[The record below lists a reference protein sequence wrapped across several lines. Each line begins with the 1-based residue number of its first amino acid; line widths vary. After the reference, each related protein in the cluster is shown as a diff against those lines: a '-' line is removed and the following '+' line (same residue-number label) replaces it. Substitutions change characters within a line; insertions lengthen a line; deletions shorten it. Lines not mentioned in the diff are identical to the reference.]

1 MNEFSNIDG
10 TLLHGPTSRRSVLK
24 GLGAAAGVA
33 ALGMPAA
40 SLAAGGTIVVSNWGG
55 DWGERTK
62 TFVED
67 PLVESQGYRIV
78 RDQGMEPERKAKL
91 LAERKMRRSS
101 VDVIHIN
108 SSDAFELKQ
117 HDAIGDLDL
126 ARIPHYADV
135 VPELKSAYF
144 VPWLYSGVVILYNK
158 DKVSNP
164 PRSYAELW
172 DPKWAGKLGLTNQLY
187 FNYML
192 MAGLLKTGTMTGFD
206 AGRDTLVELREKIRP
221 RIYAGHQQLAA
232 GLANGE
238 VDIAV
243 NYKARGLQWI
253 KDGVPLAVQYPE
265 EGAIAVTFGAS
276 MPQKGPNPEGAYFYL
291 NALLDP
297 KAMAGLAGAS
307 FYAPANARAD
317 LSPDLRA
324 QIDFSDEEKKKLR
337 FLDYAYVAKNTA
349 EWLEWWNKNVTRS

>member
-1 MNEFSNIDG
+1 MNEFRKNGG
-10 TLLHGPTSRRSVLK
+10 TLLHCHASRRNVLK
-24 GLGAAAGVA
+24 GLGAAMA
-33 ALGMPAA
+33 ATAFGMPGVSFAA
-40 SLAAGGTIVVSNWGG
+40 NGTIVVSNWGG

-62 TFVED
+62 KFVEV
-67 PLVESQGYRIV
+67 PLVESQGYNII

-91 LAERKMRRSS
+91 LAERKLRRSS
-101 VDVIHIN
+101 IDVIHVN
-108 SSDAFELKQ
+108 SSDSFELKQ
-117 HDAIGDLDL
+117 QDAVGVLDISK
-126 ARIPHYADV
+126 IPNYANV
-135 VPELKSAYF
+135 VPELKSDYF

-158 DKVSNP
+158 DKVPNP
-164 PRSYAELW
+164 PKSYAELW
-172 DPKWAGKLGLTNQLY
+172 DPKWAGRLGLTNQLY

-192 MAGLLKTGTMTGFD
+192 MAGLVKTGTMTGVD
-206 AGRDTLVELREKIRP
+206 AGRDHLLGLREKVQP

-253 KDGVPLAVQYPE
+253 KDGIPLGVQYPS

-297 KAMAGLAGAS
+297 TAMAGLAGAS
-307 FYAPANARAD
+307 FYAPANTKAE
-317 LSPDLRA
+317 LSPELRE
-324 QIDFSDEEKKKLR
+324 QIDFSDEERKKLR